1 MKRIKEKI
9 PSWAISAIIY
19 DDYTGLEDSEIDLI
33 QRWFE
38 DTGYDYVCT
47 TDSDPYFTNYPA
59 FGLPCDVYDC
69 ICVTL

>member
-1 MKRIKEKI
+1 MRIVEKI
-9 PSWAISAIIY
+9 PTWAISAIIN
-19 DDYTGLEDSEIDLI
+19 DDWTGLEDSDIDLI

-38 DTGYDYVCT
+38 YTGYDHICT
-47 TDSDPYFTNYPA
+47 PKSDPYFTNYPA

>member
-1 MKRIKEKI
+1 MRRQVEQI
-9 PSWAISAIIY
+9 PSWAINAIIN
-19 DDYTGLEDSEIDLI
+19 DDCTGLEYSEIDLI
-33 QRWFE
+33 QRWFK

-47 TDSDPYFTNYPA
+47 PDSDPYFTNYPA